1 MTSPSMD
8 TSPTLLARLRGEVT
22 DAPAW
27 EQFVRRYGP
36 QMFEWCRR
44 WGLQRADAED
54 VCQDVLL
61 RVARQMRAFEYEKGK
76 SFRAWLKT
84 LTRRALADWFETA
97 QRPGRGAGRASIQEV
112 LDSVEA
118 REDLVARIDAEF
130 DLELLEVA
138 AARVKSRVDP
148 STWEAFQLTA
158 VEGISG
164 AQAAERIR
172 VKVANVFVAKGRVQK
187 MLQEELRALE
197 QDE

>member
-1 MTSPSMD
+1 MD
-8 TSPTLLARLRGEVT
+8 TSLTLLARLRGQVT

-36 QMFEWCRR
+36 QVVEWCRR

-61 RVARQMRAFEYEKGK
+61 RVARQMRAFEYQKGK

-84 LTRRALADWFETA
+84 LTRRALSDWFEA
-97 QRPGRGAGRASIQEV
+97 AGRPGRGTGHSSIQEV

-118 REDLVARIDAEF
+118 REDLLARVEAEF

-138 AARVKSRVDP
+138 AARVKSRVDS
-148 STWEAFQLTA
+148 STWEAFHLTA
-158 VEGISG
+158 VEGLSG

-172 VKVANVFVAKGRVQK
+172 LKVANVFVAKGRVQK
-187 MLQEELRALE
+187 MLKEELGTLE

>member
-1 MTSPSMD
+1 MD
-8 TSPTLLARLRGEVT
+8 TSLTLLARLRGEVT

-36 QMFEWCRR
+36 QIFQWCRR
-44 WGLQRADAED
+44 WGLQHADAED

-61 RVARQMRAFEYEKGK
+61 RVARQMRGFEYQQGK

-84 LTRRALADWFETA
+84 IARRALADRLEA
-97 QRPGRGAGRASIQEV
+97 DRRHRRGTGDTLVQKFLE
-112 LDSVEA
+112 SVEVKH
-118 REDLVARIDAEF
+118 DLLARIEAEF
-130 DLELLEVA
+130 DRELVEVA

-158 VEGISG
+158 VEGLSG
-164 AQAAERIR
+164 AQAAGRIGF
-172 VKVANVFVAKGRVQK
+172 KVANVFVAKGRVQK
-187 MLQEELRALE
+187 MLKEELRTLE

>member
-1 MTSPSMD
+1 MSPRMD
-8 TSPTLLARLRGEVT
+8 TSLALLARLRGEVI

-36 QMFEWCRR
+36 QVVEWCRR

-54 VCQDVLL
+54 VCQDVLM
-61 RVARQMRAFEYEKGK
+61 RVARQMRAFEYQKGK

-84 LTRRALADWFETA
+84 LTRRALSDWFESA
-97 QRPGRGAGRASIQEV
+97 RRPGRGTGHSSIGAV

-118 REDLVARIDAEF
+118 REDLAARIEAEF

-148 STWEAFQLTA
+148 STWEAFHLTA
-158 VEGISG
+158 VKGLSG
-164 AQAAERIR
+164 AEAAERTCL
-172 VKVANVFVAKGRVQK
+172 KVANVFVAKGRVQK
-187 MLQEELRALE
+187 MIKDELITLE